1 MSLVMTP
8 PIHKPVLLKEVLEA
22 LEVQQGKR
30 YVDCTLGA
38 GGHARAIL
46 ERSQPGGRLLGIDAD
61 PEATKEGR
69 SNLTS
74 YAESVITVN
83 GNFINLETICK
94 ENDFL
99 PVHGILFDLGISSL
113 QIEEPERGFSFQHD
127 GPPDMRFSPE
137 QELTAAD
144 ILNILNEDKL
154 AELIFVYGEERH
166 SRQIAKQI
174 IRHRPIKSTLEL
186 ANVIEHALGG
196 RRSKIHP
203 ATRTFMALRV
213 AVNREQE
220 NLATALK
227 QADRCLD
234 HQGRLVVISYHSLE
248 DRVVKQFMKQES
260 TGCLCPPQA
269 LSCKCGHKPTL
280 KLISK
285 KVNIPSP
292 NEIADN
298 PRSRSAKLRVA
309 ERL

>member
-8 PIHKPVLLKEVLEA
+8 PIHKPVLLKEALGA
-22 LEVQQGKR
+22 LEMQPGKR

-38 GGHARAIL
+38 GGHARAII

-61 PEATKEGR
+61 PEATKEAR
-69 SNLTS
+69 SNLAS
-74 YAESVITVN
+74 YAESVIIVN

-99 PVHGILFDLGISSL
+99 PIHGILFDLGISSL
-113 QIEEPERGFSFQHD
+113 QIDEPKRGFSFQHD
-127 GPPDMRFSPE
+127 GPLDMRFSPE

-144 ILNILNEDKL
+144 ALNILNEDKL

-166 SRQIAKQI
+166 SRQVAREI

-186 ANVIEHALGG
+186 ANVIKHALGG
-196 RRSKIHP
+196 RRSKINP
-203 ATRTFMALRV
+203 ATRTFMALRI
-213 AVNREQE
+213 AVNHELE

-234 HQGRLVVISYHSLE
+234 HRGRLVVISYHSLE
-248 DRVVKQFMKQES
+248 DRIVKQFMKQES
-260 TGCLCPPQA
+260 TGCLCPKEAPK
-269 LSCKCGHKPTL
+269 CTCGHTPTL
-280 KLISK
+280 KLISR
-285 KVNIPSP
+285 KVIIPSP
-292 NEIADN
+292 NEIAYN

>member
-8 PIHKPVLLKEVLEA
+8 PIHKPVLLTEVLAA
-22 LEVQQGKR
+22 LEVQPGKR
-30 YVDCTLGA
+30 YVDCTLSA

-46 ERSQPGGRLLGIDAD
+46 EKSQPDGRLLGIDAD
-61 PEATKEGR
+61 PEATKEAR
-69 SNLTS
+69 TNLAN
-74 YAESVITVN
+74 YAESVIIVN
-83 GNFINLETICK
+83 ENFINLEAICK

-99 PVHGILFDLGISSL
+99 PVHGFLFDLGISSL
-113 QIEEPERGFSFQHD
+113 QIEHPERGFSFQHD
-127 GPPDMRFSPE
+127 GSLDMRFSPE

-144 ILNILNEDKL
+144 ILNLLNEDKL
-154 AELIFVYGEERH
+154 AELIFNYGEERH

-174 IRHRPIKSTLEL
+174 ILHRPIDSTLEL
-186 ANVIEHALGG
+186 ANIIEHALGG

-203 ATRTFMALRV
+203 ATRTFMALRI
-213 AVNREQE
+213 AVNRELE

-248 DRVVKQFMKQES
+248 DRIVKQFMKQES

-269 LSCKCGHKPTL
+269 LNCECGHKPTL

-285 KVNIPSP
+285 KVIIPSQ
-292 NEIADN
+292 NEIAYN